1 MVFSNFLAAAQA
13 GISEHLVYLLI
24 QKAAQFPSSRHL
36 EEYKGN
42 KDLKIELVYRPGAS
56 LYFLLPMITFY

>member
-24 QKAAQFPSSRHL
+24 QKAAQFPFSRHL

-42 KDLKIELVYRPGAS
+42 KDLKKECTGLEPRY
-56 LYFLLPMITFY
+56 TFFCP

>member
-1 MVFSNFLAAAQA
+1 MFSNFLAAAHA

-24 QKAAQFPSSRHL
+24 EKAAQFPFSRHL

-42 KDLKIELVYRPGAS
+42 KDLKIELMYNPGAL